1 MENLKDSLAR
11 SQARAN
17 LTTAVLLDQ
26 NAEIERLRAAIAQRE
41 SAVAEARARI
51 ERLEGL
57 LETSRSAYDALLRST
72 SWRIT
77 APLRRA
83 TILFRGKINSHEPSE

>member
-17 LTTAVLLDQ
+17 LAAAVLFDQ

-41 SAVAEARARI
+41 SAVSEAQARI
-51 ERLEGL
+51 ERLEHM
-57 LETSRSAYDALLRST
+57 LEASRSAYDALIGST
-72 SWRIT
+72 SWRVT

-83 TILFRGKINSHEPSE
+83 MIMLRGKKNSHEPSE